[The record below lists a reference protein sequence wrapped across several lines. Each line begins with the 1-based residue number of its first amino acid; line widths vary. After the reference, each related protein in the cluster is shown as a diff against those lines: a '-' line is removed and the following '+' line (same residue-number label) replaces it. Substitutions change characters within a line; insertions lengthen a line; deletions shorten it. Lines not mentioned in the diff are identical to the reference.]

1 MIPRMSRGRRL
12 LLAFATATCLMPAT
26 SAVAA
31 EGRIV
36 IETLKDRPLITYLPP
51 SYDTETE
58 RRYPVIYLLHG
69 GGGAPRSFIEGNYS
83 GMNIRTTM
91 NNLVTLN
98 VIREMIIVMPDI
110 GTPYRAFILE
120 DVIPYVDATYRT
132 LARREHRGIA
142 GHSRGGCGSFL
153 LATDHPEVFGAMYGL
168 AASCLDREDPLV
180 EGAPDRGMRP
190 SLIARIPALKDSIR
204 DLAIAFD
211 VGTMDRLLQ
220 ANQGMAD
227 AMEAAGVTHVFET
240 YPGDHNGGV
249 RQRIAS
255 KLLPFFSRQLAAR

>member
-1 MIPRMSRGRRL
+1 MNARLSRL
-12 LLAFATATCLMPAT
+12 LRPLPALAAACVMTGGAAF
-26 SAVAA
+26 AA

-36 IETLKDRPLITYLPP
+36 IETVKERPVITYLPP
-51 SYDTETE
+51 SYDTDGE

-91 NNLVTLN
+91 NNLITVN
-98 VIREMIIVMPDI
+98 VIREMIVVMPDI
-110 GTPYRAFILE
+110 STPYRDFIME

-132 LARREHRGIA
+132 LASREHRGIA
-142 GHSRGGCGSFL
+142 GHSRGGCASFI
-153 LATDHPEVFGAMYGL
+153 LATDHPDMFAAVYGL

-180 EGAPDRGMRP
+180 EGAPERGTRP
-190 SLIARIPALKDSIR
+190 SLIARLPALKASIK

-211 VGTMDRLLQ
+211 VGTRDRLIV
-220 ANQGMAD
+220 ANQSMAD
-227 AMEAAGVTHVFET
+227 AMVAAGVAHVFET
-240 YPGDHNGGV
+240 YEGDHNGGV

-255 KLLPFFSRQLAAR
+255 RLLPFFSRQLAAQ